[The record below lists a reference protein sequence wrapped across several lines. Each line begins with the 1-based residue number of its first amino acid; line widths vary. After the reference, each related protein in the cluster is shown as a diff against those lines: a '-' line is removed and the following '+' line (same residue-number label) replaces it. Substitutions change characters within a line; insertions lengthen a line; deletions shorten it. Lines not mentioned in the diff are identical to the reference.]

1 MKRLNILYI
10 LLIPCI
16 YLLYIAGS
24 SIQSEG
30 ALFYGFAENK
40 ETELNLDV
48 DCLISKVHVSP
59 GEEVKKGQLLLE
71 ASQAKYDLKLNN
83 LEYDLKEQ
91 SINTALEKAKL
102 KNNIAQ
108 LEIKKQADIAELDA
122 EIRSLEAKIEL
133 NENLFDQISSIKVP
147 ENSTIN
153 KSARI
158 ELNQL
163 KNMRA
168 EIIAP
173 INQQIAILENQI
185 KKAGQ
190 PQILQKQR
198 LNKERELVDTE
209 REKLQIF
216 APSDGL
222 IGNVHCIDG
231 ENVSSFNTLISFYER
246 NPTLVKG
253 YVHEKLIL
261 EVKLDAELSVSSSQH
276 PNHEVLG
283 KIVGLGTRIVEIP
296 ERLRKIQDFKT
307 YGREVLI
314 RIPADN
320 PFLQKEK
327 VTLNSMNRKE
337 GTFLSSF
344 LN

>member
-1 MKRLNILYI
+1 MKRFNIFYL
-10 LLIPCI
+10 LLIPST
-16 YLLYIAGS
+16 YLLYLAGTS
-24 SIQSEG
+24 FQSEG
-30 ALFYGFAENK
+30 AFFYGFAENK

-48 DCLISKVHVSP
+48 DCLIAKVYVSP

-71 ASQAKYDLKLNN
+71 ASQAKYDLKIND

-91 SINTALEKAKL
+91 QISTEIEKAKYR
-102 KNNIAQ
+102 NNIAQ

-133 NENLFDQISSIKVP
+133 NENLFDQISSIEVP

-158 ELNQL
+158 ELNAL
-163 KNMRA
+163 KNTRA

-173 INQQIAILENQI
+173 IDQQIAILQDQI
-185 KKAGQ
+185 QKAGR
-190 PQILQKQR
+190 PQVLQKQR
-198 LNKERELVDTE
+198 IKNERALVDLE
-209 REKLQIF
+209 KGKLQIL

-222 IGNVHCIDG
+222 IGNIHCIDG

-276 PNHEVLG
+276 PNHEVQG
-283 KIVGLGTRIVEIP
+283 KVIGLGTRIVETP
-296 ERLRKIQDFKT
+296 ERLRKVPELKS

-314 RIPADN
+314 KIPADN

-327 VTLNSMNRKE
+327 VTLNSTSRKE
-337 GTFLSSF
+337 GHFLSLF